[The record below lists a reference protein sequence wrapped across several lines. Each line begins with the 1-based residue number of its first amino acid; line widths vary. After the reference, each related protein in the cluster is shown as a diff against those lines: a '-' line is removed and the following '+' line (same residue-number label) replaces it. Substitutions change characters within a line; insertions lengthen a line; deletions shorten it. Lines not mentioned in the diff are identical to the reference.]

1 MSRAMT
7 KKEFITEVV
16 ARTRCTPAE
25 GERYYDAM
33 CGIIAD
39 NILNCRGTTLWGVGT
54 ITAKERPGRTVT
66 MGMWNGPVEVPPRI
80 TAGFKVARLF
90 SAELRQSGDGD

>member
-39 NILNCRGTTLWGVGT
+39 NILNSRGTTLWGVGT
-54 ITAKERPGRTVT
+54 ITANARPARKVT
-66 MGMWNGPVEVPPRI
+66 MGMRNQTVDVPPRI
-80 TAGFKVARLF
+80 NAGFKVARLF
-90 SAELRQSGDGD
+90 SAELRQSSD